1 MATFKA
7 GTRLRSSVCSTE
19 VMVISVPDGGA
30 DLSCGGAP
38 MTLVSA
44 PPASGSSLAAGAAAG
59 TKLGKRYV
67 DESGKLEVLCTKA
80 GEGSLSLGDERLHL
94 KDAKPLPSSD

>member
-1 MATFKA
+1 MATLKA
-7 GTRLRSSVCSTE
+7 GARLRSSVCSTE
-19 VMVISVPDGGA
+19 VMVISVPEGGA

-44 PPASGSSLAAGAAAG
+44 PPAGGYSLAPDAAAG

-80 GEGSLSLGDERLHL
+80 GNGSLAANGELL
-94 KDAKPLPSSD
+94 KEKEAKKLPSSD